1 MEDGRADWAVA
12 VVTVSWL
19 VVEAE
24 AGVGKK
30 ADAEAIVWKSDC

>member
-24 AGVGKK
+24 AEAKAGVGK
-30 ADAEAIVWKSDC
+30 EAIVLQPIA